1 MSVTLAEVER
11 IAALAKLSF
20 SQEEKVQFTGQFNQI
35 LAYVDKLNELDLT
48 AVEPTTHVLSGTPLL
63 RADETRLSLT
73 PEQALA
79 NAPRRK
85 EHFFSVPK
93 VIGG

>member
-48 AVEPTTHVLSGTPLL
+48 AVEPTAHVLSGTPLL